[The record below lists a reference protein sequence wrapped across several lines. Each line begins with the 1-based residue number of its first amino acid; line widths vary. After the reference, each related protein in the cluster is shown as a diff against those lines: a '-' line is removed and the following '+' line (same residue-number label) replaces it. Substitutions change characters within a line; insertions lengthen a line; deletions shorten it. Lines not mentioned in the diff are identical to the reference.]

1 MVGGTV
7 TPTEI
12 KSFAEVFRE
21 QCPVYM
27 SIGMTYDEFWNGT
40 PRMTEAYRKAHELK
54 QDEENFRLWLQG
66 KYNYIAVGTALSNE
80 FREKGKKADDYL
92 KEPILLRPQ
101 TEKELEAE
109 QERKKKALIDKLTSM
124 QQKWVA
130 KHKKGDT
137 EDG

>member
-12 KSFAEVFRE
+12 KSFTEVFRE

-54 QDEENFRLWLQG
+54 QDEMNFSLWLQG
-66 KYNYIAVGTALSNE
+66 YYDYVAVGTALSNA
-80 FREKGKKADDYL
+80 FKDRGKKADEYL
-92 KEPILLRPQ
+92 KEPIRLRQ
-101 TEKELEAE
+101 KTKKELEAE
-109 QERKKKALIDKLTSM
+109 QERKNQEIIAKLNAW
-124 QQKWVA
+124 QKSWVS
-130 KHKKGDT
+130 KHKGDV
-137 EDG
+137 DGG

>member
-54 QDEENFRLWLQG
+54 QDEMNFSLWLQG
-66 KYNYIAVGTALSNE
+66 YYDYVAVGTALSNA
-80 FREKGKKADDYL
+80 FKDRGKKADEYL
-92 KEPILLRPQ
+92 KEPIRLRPK
-101 TEKELEAE
+101 TKKELEAE
-109 QERKKKALIDKLTSM
+109 QERKNQELIAKLNAW
-124 QQKWVA
+124 QKGWVS
-130 KHKKGDT
+130 KHKGDVN
-137 EDG
+137 GG

>member
-12 KSFAEVFRE
+12 KSFSEVFRE

-54 QDEENFRLWLQG
+54 QDEMNFSLWLQG
-66 KYNYIAVGTALSNE
+66 FYNYSAVSTALSNA
-80 FREKGKKADDYL
+80 FKAKGKKADEYL
-92 KEPILLRPQ
+92 KEPIRLR
-101 TEKELEAE
+101 EKTKAEIQAEAE
-109 QERKKKALIDKLTSM
+109 RKNQELIAKLNAR
-124 QQKWVA
+124 QQAWVS
-130 KHKKGDT
+130 KHKGDVN
-137 EDG
+137 GS

>member
-54 QDEENFRLWLQG
+54 QDEMNFSLWLQG
-66 KYNYIAVGTALSNE
+66 YYDYVAVGTALSNA
-80 FREKGKKADDYL
+80 FKDRGKKADEYL
-92 KEPILLRPQ
+92 KEPIRLRPK
-101 TEKELEAE
+101 TKKELEAE
-109 QERKKKALIDKLTSM
+109 QERKNQELIAKLNAW
-124 QQKWVA
+124 QKSWVS
-130 KHKKGDT
+130 KHKGDV
-137 EDG
+137 DGG